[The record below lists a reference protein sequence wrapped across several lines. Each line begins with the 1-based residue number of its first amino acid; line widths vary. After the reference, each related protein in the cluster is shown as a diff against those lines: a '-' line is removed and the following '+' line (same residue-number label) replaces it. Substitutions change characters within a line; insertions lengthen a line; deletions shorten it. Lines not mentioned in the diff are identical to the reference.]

1 MTTMMMTRTNSD
13 ADATAVVVD
22 ALRLEALV
30 SDLCA
35 RGYRALHS
43 SRSGEFLFSR
53 DASTTAP
60 IVALAV
66 RFAPDGSVQ
75 SAFTRGALCLS
86 DNFDTVAGR
95 VCAVENFAF
104 GGAKTYIECLEA
116 HRFVSDHMQWTDD
129 RVLASLPKFAQ
140 MVDRKPSLE
149 AAMEAHPEY
158 RALSDAPDSSVARL
172 RFLNALARRHMANV
186 HREVL
191 KFGRGKGIGL
201 EDPVF
206 AAASASEDSLAADE
220 NATLSHYFDAR
231 LSLLDHVPHA
241 NPRFAKLAFGRG
253 AMWPLIE
260 EAWTDLCEWTVFFVR
275 RLQLA
280 RNPDLAYTFLM
291 LNSGNVK
298 ESLHSETSPHDDD
311 WATKLPVPKG
321 LESPLDVLLPVH
333 GDDAVAEA
341 LWERVCTAAPT
352 RRLGRANALVAHSLL
367 APDASIK
374 GKSAAAVALRAT
386 GWVAWVDRC
395 LPGEGSLLSPPRL
408 PFEADALPALRPW
421 LEALSEGLIERAEEA
436 AQERSLSRSQSQQ

>member
-1 MTTMMMTRTNSD
+1 MMTMMTRTNRD
-13 ADATAVVVD
+13 GD
-22 ALRLEALV
+22 ALRLDALV

-53 DASTTAP
+53 DASITAP

-66 RFAPDGSVQ
+66 CFAPDGSVQ

-104 GGAKTYIECLEA
+104 GGAKTYLEHAEA
-116 HRFVSDHMQWTDD
+116 HRFVSDHMQWPDA
-129 RVLASLPKFAQ
+129 RVLASLPVFAKCT
-140 MVDRKPSLE
+140 DRLPTLE

-158 RALSDAPDSSVARL
+158 RALYDAPNSTLARK
-172 RFLNALARRHMANV
+172 RFLDALACRHVADV
-186 HREVL
+186 HKAVL
-191 KFGRGKGIGL
+191 DFGRKKNIGL

-206 AAASASEDSLAADE
+206 AAAAEGEEALRELAASGR
-220 NATLSHYFDAR
+220 ATLSDYLNAR

-291 LNSGNVK
+291 LNSGK

-321 LESPLDVLLPVH
+321 LESPLDVLLPAH

-341 LWERVCTAAPT
+341 LWERVRTAAPT

-367 APDASIK
+367 SPDASIE
-374 GKSAAAVALRAT
+374 GKSAAAIALRAT

>member
-1 MTTMMMTRTNSD
+1 MTTMMTTMMTRTNSD
-13 ADATAVVVD
+13 GDATVVVVD

-35 RGYRALHS
+35 RGYRALRS

-66 RFAPDGSVQ
+66 RFAPDGAVQ

-116 HRFVSDHMQWTDD
+116 HRFVSDHMEWTDA

-291 LNSGNVK
+291 LNSG
-298 ESLHSETSPHDDD
+298 
-311 WATKLPVPKG
+311 
-321 LESPLDVLLPVH
+321 DV
-333 GDDAVAEA
+333 
-341 LWERVCTAAPT
+341 
-352 RRLGRANALVAHSLL
+352 
-367 APDASIK
+367 
-374 GKSAAAVALRAT
+374 
-386 GWVAWVDRC
+386 
-395 LPGEGSLLSPPRL
+395 
-408 PFEADALPALRPW
+408 
-421 LEALSEGLIERAEEA
+421 
-436 AQERSLSRSQSQQ
+436 

>member
-1 MTTMMMTRTNSD
+1 
-13 ADATAVVVD
+13 
-22 ALRLEALV
+22 
-30 SDLCA
+30 
-35 RGYRALHS
+35 
-43 SRSGEFLFSR
+43 
-53 DASTTAP
+53 
-60 IVALAV
+60 
-66 RFAPDGSVQ
+66 
-75 SAFTRGALCLS
+75 
-86 DNFDTVAGR
+86 
-95 VCAVENFAF
+95 
-104 GGAKTYIECLEA
+104 
-116 HRFVSDHMQWTDD
+116 
-129 RVLASLPKFAQ
+129 

-291 LNSGNVK
+291 LNSGK

-367 APDASIK
+367 SPDASIE

>member
-1 MTTMMMTRTNSD
+1 MTTMMTTMMTRTG
-13 ADATAVVVD
+13 AWTTTETMA
-22 ALRLEALV
+22 ALLERV
-30 SDLCA
+30 MDDLYA
-35 RGYRALHS
+35 RGIRALYSHA
-43 SRSGEFLFSR
+43 EECDFLFSR
-53 DASTTAP
+53 DASTTARV
-60 IVALAV
+60 VAMAV
-66 RFAPDGSVQ
+66 RFYAEFGAVT
-75 SAFTRGALCLS
+75 AFTRGALCLS

-104 GGAKTYIECLEA
+104 GGAKTYIEHREA
-116 HRFVSDHMQWTDD
+116 HAFVSDHMEWTDE
-129 RVLASLPKFAQ
+129 RVLVSLPKFAQ

-206 AAASASEDSLAADE
+206 AAASASEDSLATDE

-241 NPRFAKLAFGRG
+241 NPRFAKLAFGRS

-291 LNSGNVK
+291 LNSGK

-341 LWERVCTAAPT
+341 LWERVRTAAPT

-367 APDASIK
+367 SPDASIE

-408 PFEADALPALRPW
+408 PFEADALPELRTWIEALRD
-421 LEALSEGLIERAEEA
+421 GLVAREA
-436 AQERSLSRSQSQQ
+436 AGELQRTQSRSLSQQ

>member
-1 MTTMMMTRTNSD
+1 MTTMMTRTG
-13 ADATAVVVD
+13 AWTTTETMA
-22 ALRLEALV
+22 ALLERV
-30 SDLCA
+30 MDDLYA
-35 RGYRALHS
+35 RGIRALYSHA
-43 SRSGEFLFSR
+43 EECDFLFSR

-66 RFAPDGSVQ
+66 RFAPGGAVQ

-104 GGAKTYIECLEA
+104 GGAKTYIEHREA
-116 HRFVSDHMQWTDD
+116 HAFVSDHMEWTDA

-158 RALSDAPDSSVARL
+158 RALSDAPDSS
-172 RFLNALARRHMANV
+172 
-186 HREVL
+186 
-191 KFGRGKGIGL
+191 
-201 EDPVF
+201 
-206 AAASASEDSLAADE
+206 DE

-321 LESPLDVLLPVH
+321 LESPLDVLLPAH

-367 APDASIK
+367 SPDASIE

>member
-1 MTTMMMTRTNSD
+1 
-13 ADATAVVVD
+13 
-22 ALRLEALV
+22 
-30 SDLCA
+30 
-35 RGYRALHS
+35 
-43 SRSGEFLFSR
+43 
-53 DASTTAP
+53 
-60 IVALAV
+60 
-66 RFAPDGSVQ
+66 
-75 SAFTRGALCLS
+75 
-86 DNFDTVAGR
+86 
-95 VCAVENFAF
+95 
-104 GGAKTYIECLEA
+104 
-116 HRFVSDHMQWTDD
+116 
-129 RVLASLPKFAQ
+129 

-206 AAASASEDSLAADE
+206 AAAAASEESLNALAADE

-280 RNPDLAYTFLM
+280 RQPDLAYTFLM
-291 LNSGNVK
+291 LNSGHVK
-298 ESLHSETSPHDDD
+298 ETLHSETSQHDDD

-321 LESPLDVLLPVH
+321 LESPLDVLLPAH

-367 APDASIK
+367 APDASIE

>member
-1 MTTMMMTRTNSD
+1 MTTMMMMTRTNSD
-13 ADATAVVVD
+13 GDATAVVVD

-66 RFAPDGSVQ
+66 RFAPDGAVQ

-206 AAASASEDSLAADE
+206 AAASASEASLAADE

-341 LWERVCTAAPT
+341 LWERVRTAAPT

-367 APDASIK
+367 APEAFIE

-395 LPGEGSLLSPPRL
+395 LPGEGSLLSPPLL

-436 AQERSLSRSQSQQ
+436 AQSRSPSQQ

>member
-1 MTTMMMTRTNSD
+1 MTTMMTTMTRTNSD
-13 ADATAVVVD
+13 GDATVVVD

-35 RGYRALHS
+35 RGYRALRS

-95 VCAVENFAF
+95 VCAVESFAF

-116 HRFVSDHMQWTDD
+116 HRFVSDHMQWTDA

-291 LNSGNVK
+291 LNSGK

-341 LWERVCTAAPT
+341 LWERVRTAAPT
-352 RRLGRANALVAHSLL
+352 RRLGRANALVARSLLL
-367 APDASIK
+367 APDAALIDE
-374 GKSAAAVALRAT
+374 GESAAAVALKAT

-436 AQERSLSRSQSQQ
+436 AQSRSQSQQ